1 MMRHLFALAL
11 ALIVTQACSSHTQA
25 DAPAAGP
32 VRTDGV
38 ASKNRTFLTKLA
50 WTTGPVAMASAA
62 ARLSFTDLNDAEVKS
77 VDGVAFYPWM
87 TSMGHGTSMQDQ
99 KITPVAGTMGGF
111 TVDGIYFV
119 MGGVWDVRVTATV
132 NGTTDTATIAVSIP

>member
-1 MMRHLFALAL
+1 MLAL
-11 ALIVTQACSSHTQA
+11 AFFFTQACSVHTQA
-25 DAPAAGP
+25 DAPAAG
-32 VRTDGV
+32 VERTDGV
-38 ASKNRTFLTKLA
+38 VSKNGTFMVKLD
-50 WTTGPVAMASAA
+50 WTTGPVAMAPAA
-62 ARLSFTDLNDAEVKS
+62 ARLSFTDINHAAVKS
-77 VDGVAFYPWM
+77 VDAVAFYPWM